1 MKYASKKIK
10 DITTGIN
17 MFSLGEGD
25 EFYTTIEYI
34 DGTNETW
41 FNETE
46 AGAIRFHKKIEA
58 AEIERR
64 KQNEQL

>member
-1 MKYASKKIK
+1 MKYPSKKIK

-17 MFSLGEGD
+17 MFSLGESDG
-25 EFYTTIEYI
+25 FYTTIEYI

-46 AGAIRFHKKIEA
+46 AEAIQFHKKI
-58 AEIERR
+58 AEEESNKRR
-64 KQNEQL
+64 H

>member
-10 DITTGIN
+10 DITTGIS

-25 EFYTTIEYI
+25 EFYTTIEYL

-46 AGAIRFHKKIEA
+46 AEAIQFHKKI
-58 AEIERR
+58 AEEELNKRR
-64 KQNEQL
+64 H

>member
-1 MKYASKKIK
+1 
-10 DITTGIN
+10 

-46 AGAIRFHKKIEA
+46 AGAIRFHKKI
-58 AEIERR
+58 
-64 KQNEQL
+64 KT